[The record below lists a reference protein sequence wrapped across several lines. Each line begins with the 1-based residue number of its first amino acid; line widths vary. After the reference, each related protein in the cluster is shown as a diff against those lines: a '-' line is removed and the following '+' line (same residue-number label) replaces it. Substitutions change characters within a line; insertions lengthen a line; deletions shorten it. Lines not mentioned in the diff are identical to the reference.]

1 MNVTN
6 IRYEISQVAQPTYKL
21 LIKKLIISIKQV
33 IEFFLHMLVQKMSQ
47 SCAEINTLV

>member
-33 IEFFLHMLVQKMSQ
+33 IEFF
-47 SCAEINTLV
+47 